1 VDNIRVSHLKTRVSL
16 VVCVIDAITA
26 GAPLGNSTTVHLE
39 GARSQAIRKA
49 NGSYIFN
56 DLVPGEYRLS
66 VRNENYLDEQRL
78 VTVETGNKM
87 VFVQMNPLPAYP
99 FSPGAGLI
107 RFMLRDAAGAPLQ
120 EAKLTAVITSE
131 ECTRARVM
139 MEQAD
144 KGTDEVLLG
153 SFTGIV
159 TVGDSYLLRGRG
171 AKAADELIRIAD
183 VQEYQ
188 KRFRLGQKLA
198 KSFGRGS
205 LLLPVQESRV
215 TERGEAVLA
224 FRGARV
230 PAFQVDLAITYG
242 QGQRHEMKDITVTEG
257 TVTNLGVIRL
267 A

>member
-1 VDNIRVSHLKTRVSL
+1 MDNIRVSHFKTRVSL
-16 VVCVIDAITA
+16 VVGVIDPMTA

-39 GARSQAIRKA
+39 GARSKAIRKA

-56 DLVPGEYRLS
+56 DLVPGEYHLF
-66 VRNENYLDEQRL
+66 VRNENYFDEQRHI
-78 VTVETGNKM
+78 TVGTGNMM
-87 VFVQMNPLPAYP
+87 VFIQLNPLPSYP

-107 RFMLRDAAGAPLQ
+107 RLMLRDEAGAPCQ
-120 EAKLTAVITSE
+120 EAKLAAVITNE
-131 ECTRARVM
+131 ACTRARVM

-171 AKAADELIRIAD
+171 AKAADERIRIAE

-188 KRFRLGQKLA
+188 KRFRLEQRLA
-198 KSFGRGS
+198 KSFARGS

-215 TERGEAVLA
+215 TERGEAALA

-230 PAFQVDLAITYG
+230 PAFQVDLTITYG
-242 QGQRHEMKDITVTEG
+242 QGLRHEMKGIAVTEG